1 MAMNWIAA
9 KGVQQRKDRQASMI
23 LILTSIR
30 RAVLIL
36 LIALLWASVLTA
48 TTHNALWAA
57 LAFWWTAFWSL
68 LASLMNDYAKAR
80 RVQR

>member
-30 RAVLIL
+30 RAALIL
-36 LIALLWASVLTA
+36 LLALFWAVVLTA
-48 TTHNALWAA
+48 ITHDASWAA
-57 LAFWWTAFWSL
+57 LAFWWAAFWGFLSSL
-68 LASLMNDYAKAR
+68 IDDYAKSR
-80 RVQR
+80 EVQR